1 MKPHYGKI
9 RKVKTT
15 SGSTAIQVGFYKGKR
30 FILTK
35 HIGSAKEQSKI
46 EELVGIAR
54 EFIGFH
60 SPQIQLNFN
69 PQKEEILYKR
79 GIKVK
84 ESCLQSAYTYL
95 EDIYE
100 KIGFEQI
107 NNKVLKHF
115 AIIRAC
121 FKNKI
126 NNTS

>member
-9 RKVKTT
+9 RKVKTA

-60 SPQIQLNFN
+60 SPQIQLNF
-69 PQKEEILYKR
+69 KKKR
-79 GIKVK
+79 F
-84 ESCLQSAYTYL
+84 C
-95 EDIYE
+95 
-100 KIGFEQI
+100 I
-107 NNKVLKHF
+107 NVGLKLKKAVCNQH
-115 AIIRAC
+115 IP
-121 FKNKI
+121 
-126 NNTS
+126 T